1 VCRDQK
7 EGMSESV
14 SETVS
19 DTFKRELCHE
29 KDRKVMDELSRV
41 INGSDHNSVYVC
53 HALYSHTM

>member
-1 VCRDQK
+1 
-7 EGMSESV
+7 MSETV

-29 KDRKVMDELSRV
+29 KDREVMDELSRV

-53 HALYSHTM
+53 HALYCHN